1 MERADIIVVLANKP
15 SYGTALEMYIATNSN
30 KKVVLLA
37 NDPVPTPWPVNF
49 SDYVIRK
56 EDDLIILLE
65 ELTSWTSKS

>member
-1 MERADIIVVLANKP
+1 
-15 SYGTALEMYIATNSN
+15 
-30 KKVVLLA
+30 VVLLA

-65 ELTSWTSKS
+65 ELRKEID